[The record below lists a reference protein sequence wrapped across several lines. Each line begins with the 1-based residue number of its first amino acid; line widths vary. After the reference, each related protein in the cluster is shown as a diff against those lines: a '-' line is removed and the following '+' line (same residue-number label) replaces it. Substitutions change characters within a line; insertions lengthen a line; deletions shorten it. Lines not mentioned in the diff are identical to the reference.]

1 MSENPAPEQGLGDSP
16 GTRSSEPGPPVDG
29 GWASRSGAPSPWAPT
44 QEAQDAGSVPAPG
57 PAAGPGAVAPGP
69 SAPGPPVAGPPLS
82 PPEGSPPSGTPRPP
96 DLEEPTTPGS
106 PPYPPPG
113 AGPLPPPAWR
123 DVTATASATPWG
135 EHAPVSAPVPAP
147 GPSPRRRT
155 LMAAAACGALA
166 GALVAGI
173 LVNVIRDDPTTG
185 GPRVNFS
192 SNTSKIARPGDVQEI
207 LARVEP
213 AVVAI
218 RTRTLSLGDF
228 LRPVPGEGAGTGF
241 VIGEDGIIVTNN
253 HVVAGAQSIEVVF
266 GNDRKMP
273 ARVLGR
279 DPTTDLAV
287 VKVDASGLPVAA
299 LGNSDVLRVGDDVIA
314 IGNAL
319 ALEGGPTVTRGIVS
333 AKDRTIVAE
342 NGTRLEHVIQ
352 TDTAINP
359 GNSGGPLVNSAG
371 EVVGINTAV
380 AGDAQNIGFSIAI
393 TQAKPIFDELR
404 QGTART
410 RPFLGVNMFDMTPA
424 LAEELG
430 LGQTSGALVVEV
442 TEGSGAE
449 VGGIRP
455 RDVIVEIDGK
465 KVENASDV
473 TAIVREH
480 KPGDRLKI
488 TVMRDKDRQTL
499 DVRLGER
506 PVDVG

>member
-1 MSENPAPEQGLGDSP
+1 MTDNAV
-16 GTRSSEPGPPVDG
+16 PGPPVGDTPDNRGSEPGRPLDG
-29 GWASRSGAPSPWAPT
+29 GRGTEPAAPSPWAPT
-44 QEAQDAGSVPAPG
+44 QESDVRGSTPEPPGTTPDPA
-57 PAAGPGAVAPGP
+57 AVAPDP
-69 SAPGPPVAGPPLS
+69 AAVAPDPAAPEWSTLGPPLS
-82 PPEGSPPSGTPRPP
+82 PPEA
-96 DLEEPTTPGS
+96 
-106 PPYPPPG
+106 PG
-113 AGPLPPPAWR
+113 APLGQAAGAGSLPPPAWR
-123 DVTATASATPWG
+123 DITATAPTWG
-135 EHAPVSAPVPAP
+135 EHLAVSAPPPATALP
-147 GPSPRRRT
+147 PRRRALLT
-155 LMAAAACGALA
+155 AAASGALA

-173 LVNVIRDDPTTG
+173 LVGVLRDDNAG
-185 GPRVNFS
+185 GSPRVTFS
-192 SNTSKIARPGDVQEI
+192 TNTSKIARPTDIQGI

-241 VIGEDGIIVTNN
+241 VIGEDGVIVTNN

-287 VKVDASGLPVAA
+287 LKVDASGLAVAA
-299 LGNSDVLRVGDDVIA
+299 LGNSDVLRVGDDVVA

-393 TQAKPIFDELR
+393 SQAKPIIDELR

-424 LAEELG
+424 LAEELSID
-430 LGQTSGALVVEV
+430 QTSGALVVEV

-465 KVENASDV
+465 KVGNASEV

-480 KPGDRLKI
+480 KPGDQLKI
-488 TVMRDKDRQTL
+488 TVMRGKDRQTL